1 MRAHRQRNL
10 SRHQKIF
17 LQKRL
22 SHKGYPLWDRTI
34 FGQVFVR
41 GAMNKI
47 SKWKV
52 PPTGGARHNRPRA
65 HARFSEI
72 RRRRASPDPLTDEL
86 DHVEK
91 PALDRWSCRSLLGLP
106 SSPQHVSGRV
116 ARAEPVGL
124 SASRFDCAI
133 NAYNI
138 YSRRREG
145 EVYPH
150 EIDIQETH
158 PNHRKLD
165 SQAALP
171 HPTRDRAADGLRL
184 QAWPLWA
191 PRRDHDPGCLP
202 PWSA

>member
-1 MRAHRQRNL
+1 
-10 SRHQKIF
+10 
-17 LQKRL
+17 
-22 SHKGYPLWDRTI
+22 
-34 FGQVFVR
+34 
-41 GAMNKI
+41 MNKI

-124 SASRFDCAI
+124 SAS
-133 NAYNI
+133 
-138 YSRRREG
+138 
-145 EVYPH
+145 
-150 EIDIQETH
+150 
-158 PNHRKLD
+158 
-165 SQAALP
+165 
-171 HPTRDRAADGLRL
+171 
-184 QAWPLWA
+184 
-191 PRRDHDPGCLP
+191 
-202 PWSA
+202 